1 MSQEKKYDVF
11 ISYSRKD
18 EKVAYEIYDYL
29 TTHGVNCWIDKYSIE
44 PGEAYAA
51 AIEKGVLSA
60 NNLVV
65 LYSENVLDSTNVLS
79 ELELAHN
86 NHKRIISFRLDDAP
100 MRKGYAFY
108 LSLPQWINAIPKVSD
123 ALPLL
128 LAAVKSQTCS
138 VQQYARAA
146 VEKRRKKRRIAVIAS
161 SLLGATILLAI
172 GLYYSK
178 SSDTTQSLST
188 VQPTIN
194 LDSIN
199 RANQAEIERLRQ
211 DSIARALQA
220 EADRLAQERARL
232 DEQAQKAEEQRKAEA
247 AKPKATATTAPKATT
262 TTTSTTTTT
271 KVETPAKVDPL
282 AAVQA
287 KADAGDA
294 AACYQVALAYKNGEG
309 VAKNLSTAFQYMKS
323 AAEKG
328 YTPAYIEV
336 AKMYHGG
343 RGVTK
348 DRDVAEQW
356 YQKAADA
363 GNAEARRILLNM

>member
-232 DEQAQKAEEQRKAEA
+232 EEQARKAEQQRKAEA
-247 AKPKATATTAPKATT
+247 AKPMATT
-262 TTTSTTTTT
+262 TTTTAATAAP
-271 KVETPAKVDPL
+271 KVAVTSQTSPFAAAK
-282 AAVQA
+282 A

-328 YTPAYIEV
+328 YPPAYIEV

>member
-161 SLLGATILLAI
+161 SLLGAIILLVI
-172 GLYYSK
+172 GLYYRK
-178 SSDTTQSLST
+178 PFDATQ
-188 VQPTIN
+188 VQPSIN
-194 LDSIN
+194 LDGLN
-199 RANQAEIERLRQ
+199 RANQAERERLRQ

-262 TTTSTTTTT
+262 TTTSTTTTA
-271 KVETPAKVDPL
+271 KVETAAKVAPL
-282 AAVQA
+282 AAAQA

-328 YTPAYIEV
+328 HTPAYIEV

-343 RGVTK
+343 RGVAK
-348 DRDVAEQW
+348 DRDVAERW

>member
-1 MSQEKKYDVF
+1 MTQQKKYDVF
-11 ISYSRKD
+11 ISYSRVD
-18 EKVAYEIYDYL
+18 EKVAYEVYDYL
-29 TTHGVNCWIDKYSIE
+29 TMHGVTCWIDKYSIE
-44 PGEAYAA
+44 PGTPYAV
-51 AIEKGVLSA
+51 AIEQGVLSA

-128 LAAVKSQTCS
+128 LAAIKSQTYS
-138 VQQYARAA
+138 VRQYARSA
-146 VEKRRKKRRIAVIAS
+146 VEKRRKKRRVTTIAS
-161 SLLGATILLAI
+161 TLLGAVVLII
-172 GLYYSK
+172 GIYLRK
-178 SSDTTQSLST
+178 QPDVVRSSSA

-194 LDSIN
+194 ADSLK
-199 RANQAEIERLRQ
+199 RANQAETDRLRQ
-211 DSIARALQA
+211 DSISRALQA

-271 KVETPAKVDPL
+271 KVETPVKVDPL
-282 AAVQA
+282 AVAQA

-328 YTPAYIEV
+328 HTPAYIEV